1 MLIFAGRR
9 VPPPR
14 PQLQPRRRCR
24 RGASFFTLQ
33 LLLNAF
39 GDTGQLGRRV
49 SRYIDLDDEA
59 TRRQLSPHSQRE
71 HTAAMAG
78 LRQYF
83 IDTGVFS
90 DDGGS
95 ESGGSSDDDDDEDD
109 GLGGVAAGGAGS
121 DSDAFSDN
129 DDDDDGGGQHGPGL
143 NAMPGATTADNY
155 GRPPPFTT
163 EHCPP
168 LPAGSGP
175 LPADQCD
182 CASGPQF
189 CICCGLMETWLQRE
203 LTLASDSADEVCP
216 SDDRPCHL
224 CTHALCRPVFVC
236 VPQDRE
242 LNNIQ
247 RKRCYRRAAIE
258 HLHYKF
264 RQPLPACVVVAIRRA
279 WPSATGRY
287 MGYKAR

>member
-83 IDTGVFS
+83 IDAGVFS
-90 DDGGS
+90 SDDEDS
-95 ESGGSSDDDDDEDD
+95 ESGGSGDDDDDED
-109 GLGGVAAGGAGS
+109 GR
-121 DSDAFSDN
+121 
-129 DDDDDGGGQHGPGL
+129 DGGLDGVSSSL
-143 NAMPGATTADNY
+143 
-155 GRPPPFTT
+155 
-163 EHCPP
+163 
-168 LPAGSGP
+168 
-175 LPADQCD
+175 
-182 CASGPQF
+182 
-189 CICCGLMETWLQRE
+189 
-203 LTLASDSADEVCP
+203 
-216 SDDRPCHL
+216 DRAP
-224 CTHALCRPVFVC
+224 
-236 VPQDRE
+236 
-242 LNNIQ
+242 
-247 RKRCYRRAAIE
+247 
-258 HLHYKF
+258 
-264 RQPLPACVVVAIRRA
+264 
-279 WPSATGRY
+279 
-287 MGYKAR
+287 